1 MTRDSGSGVPDS
13 SINRFGTIVLRS
25 TVSSELSKRQL
36 TTTAISSYRQ
46 VDAKALVLQLS
57 GCVSSS
63 GLGNEVRKIKH
74 RRSAGDARYAMDI
87 YLPSRIR
94 WNMGNGTELLLR
106 VSVGGAP

>member
-1 MTRDSGSGVPDS
+1 
-13 SINRFGTIVLRS
+13 
-25 TVSSELSKRQL
+25 
-36 TTTAISSYRQ
+36 
-46 VDAKALVLQLS
+46 
-57 GCVSSS
+57 VSSS
-63 GLGNEVRKIKH
+63 RLGDEVRKIKH